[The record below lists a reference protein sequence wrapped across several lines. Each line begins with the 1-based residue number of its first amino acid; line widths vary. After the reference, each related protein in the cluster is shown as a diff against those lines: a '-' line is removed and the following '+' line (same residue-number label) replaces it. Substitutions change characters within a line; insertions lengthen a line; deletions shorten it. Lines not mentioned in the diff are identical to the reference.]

1 MTHKKIP
8 ATKDGLRALA
18 RVKPS
23 SKIIPKPVSSSIAQT
38 EPTVQV
44 GSISMQ
50 QVKEVIGLIKDAGHF
65 NTFSYKTPEF
75 EIEIEVGNKRSPE
88 VSSSANLGVA
98 TQTTAPKAVEAIK
111 VVEAIKP
118 RSQAGLFEVL
128 SPMVG
133 TFYRRPNPTSPPFVE
148 IGSKVSPD
156 TPVCI
161 VEVMKLLNTIAA
173 EHAGKIIDI
182 CVADGETIEAG
193 QVLMVIEL

>member
-1 MTHKKIP
+1 MAIKKTSLTKASAKLKPKLQKKTKPKVKTISP
-8 ATKDGLRALA
+8 LKKKPIVKTKNATA
-18 RVKPS
+18 
-23 SKIIPKPVSSSIAQT
+23 PVAT
-38 EPTVQV
+38 
-44 GSISMQ
+44 ISMQ

-65 NTFSYKTPEF
+65 NIFSYKTPEF

-88 VSSSANLGVA
+88 VSSSVNLVVA
-98 TQTTAPKAVEAIK
+98 AQTTTPQPAV
-111 VVEAIKP
+111 AIKP

-133 TFYRRPNPTSPPFVE
+133 TFYRRPNPTSSPFVE
-148 IGSKVSPD
+148 IGSKVSAE

>member
-1 MTHKKIP
+1 MTPKKIL
-8 ATKDGLRALA
+8 ATKNGLRAPA

-23 SKIIPKPVSSSIAQT
+23 SKIIPKAGSSSIAQT
-38 EPTVQV
+38 EPNVQV
-44 GSISMQ
+44 GTISMQ

-88 VSSSANLGVA
+88 VSSSANLGGA
-98 TQTTAPKAVEAIK
+98 TQTTAPKAEAIK
-111 VVEAIKP
+111 AVEAIKP

-148 IGSKVSPD
+148 IGSKVSAE

>member
-1 MTHKKIP
+1 MTSKKIL
-8 ATKDGLRALA
+8 ATKNGLRAPA

-23 SKIIPKPVSSSIAQT
+23 SKIIPKAGSSSIAQT
-38 EPTVQV
+38 EPNVQV
-44 GSISMQ
+44 GTISMQ
-50 QVKEVIGLIKDAGHF
+50 QVKEVIGLIKDAVHF

-75 EIEIEVGNKRSPE
+75 EIEIEVGNRRSPE
-88 VSSSANLGVA
+88 VSSSANLGGA
-98 TQTTAPKAVEAIK
+98 TQTTAPKAL
-111 VVEAIKP
+111 EAIKP

-156 TPVCI
+156 TPVCL
-161 VEVMKLLNTIAA
+161 VEVMKLLNTILA

-182 CVADGETIEAG
+182 FVADGETIEAG

>member
-1 MTHKKIP
+1 MAIKKSP
-8 ATKDGLRALA
+8 LTKASPKL
-18 RVKPS
+18 KP
-23 SKIIPKPVSSSIAQT
+23 KTKTKLKTKTQPKAKKSITPVGT
-38 EPTVQV
+38 
-44 GSISMQ
+44 ISMQ

-75 EIEIEVGNKRSPE
+75 EIEIEVGNKRSSE
-88 VSSSANLGVA
+88 VGSAASPSGVTLA
-98 TQTTAPKAVEAIK
+98 TTPQAAVAN
-111 VVEAIKP
+111 KP

-133 TFYRRPNPTSPPFVE
+133 TFYRRPNPTAPPFVE
-148 IGSKVSPD
+148 IGAEVKPD

-182 CVADGETIEAG
+182 CVADGETITAG

>member
-1 MTHKKIP
+1 MTRKKIP

-23 SKIIPKPVSSSIAQT
+23 SKIIPKAGSSSIAQT
-38 EPTVQV
+38 EPNVQV
-44 GSISMQ
+44 GTISMQ

-88 VSSSANLGVA
+88 VSSSANLGGA
-98 TQTTAPKAVEAIK
+98 TQTTAPKAL
-111 VVEAIKP
+111 EAIKP

-161 VEVMKLLNTIAA
+161 VEVMKLLNTISA

-182 CVADGETIEAG
+182 FVTDGETIEAG

>member
-1 MTHKKIP
+1 MTRKKIP

-23 SKIIPKPVSSSIAQT
+23 SKIIPKAGSSSIAQT
-38 EPTVQV
+38 EPNVQV
-44 GSISMQ
+44 GTISMQ

-88 VSSSANLGVA
+88 VSSSANLGGA
-98 TQTTAPKAVEAIK
+98 TQTTAPKAL
-111 VVEAIKP
+111 EAIKP

-133 TFYRRPNPTSPPFVE
+133 TFYRRPNPTSPPCVE

-156 TPVCI
+156 TPVCL
-161 VEVMKLLNTIAA
+161 VEVMKLLNTILA

-182 CVADGETIEAG
+182 FVADGETIEAG

>member
-1 MTHKKIP
+1 MTPKKIR
-8 ATKDGLRALA
+8 ATKNGLRALA

-23 SKIIPKPVSSSIAQT
+23 SKIIPKAGSSSIAQT
-38 EPTVQV
+38 EPNVKV
-44 GSISMQ
+44 GTISMQ

-75 EIEIEVGNKRSPE
+75 EIEIEVGNRRSPE
-88 VSSSANLGVA
+88 VSSSANLGGA
-98 TQTTAPKAVEAIK
+98 TQTTAPKA
-111 VVEAIKP
+111 VEAIKP

-156 TPVCI
+156 TPVCL
-161 VEVMKLLNTIAA
+161 VEVMKLLNTILA

-182 CVADGETIEAG
+182 FVADGETIEAG

>member
-1 MTHKKIP
+1 MAIKKSPLTKASAKLKPKLKKKTKPKIKP
-8 ATKDGLRALA
+8 TSPLKKKPIVKAKKATA
-18 RVKPS
+18 
-23 SKIIPKPVSSSIAQT
+23 PVAT
-38 EPTVQV
+38 
-44 GSISMQ
+44 ISMQ
-50 QVKEVIGLIKDAGHF
+50 QVKEVIGLIKDAGYF

-88 VSSSANLGVA
+88 VSSSVNLVGVP
-98 TQTTAPKAVEAIK
+98 QTTTPQAAV
-111 VVEAIKP
+111 VSKP
-118 RSQAGLFEVL
+118 RGQAGHFEVL

-148 IGSKVSPD
+148 IGSKVSAD

-173 EHAGKIIDI
+173 ERAGKIIDI
-182 CVADGETIEAG
+182 CVADGATIEAG

>member
-1 MTHKKIP
+1 VTPKKIL
-8 ATKDGLRALA
+8 ATKNGLRAPA

-23 SKIIPKPVSSSIAQT
+23 SKIIPKAGSSSIAQT
-38 EPTVQV
+38 EPNVQV
-44 GSISMQ
+44 GTISMQ

-88 VSSSANLGVA
+88 VSSSANLGGA
-98 TQTTAPKAVEAIK
+98 TQTTAPKAEAIK
-111 VVEAIKP
+111 AVEAIKP

-148 IGSKVSPD
+148 IGSKVSAE

>member
-1 MTHKKIP
+1 MTPKKIL
-8 ATKDGLRALA
+8 ATKNGLRAPA

-23 SKIIPKPVSSSIAQT
+23 SKIIPKAGSSSIAQT
-38 EPTVQV
+38 EPNVQV
-44 GSISMQ
+44 GTISMQ

-75 EIEIEVGNKRSPE
+75 EIEIEVGNRRSPE
-88 VSSSANLGVA
+88 VSSSANLGGA
-98 TQTTAPKAVEAIK
+98 TQTTAPKAL
-111 VVEAIKP
+111 EAIKP

-156 TPVCI
+156 TPVCL
-161 VEVMKLLNTIAA
+161 VEVMKLLNTILA

-182 CVADGETIEAG
+182 FVADGETIEAG

>member
-1 MTHKKIP
+1 MTRKKIP
-8 ATKDGLRALA
+8 ATKDGHRALT

-23 SKIIPKPVSSSIAQT
+23 SKIIPKPGSLSIAQT

-44 GSISMQ
+44 GTISMQ

-88 VSSSANLGVA
+88 VSSSTNLGGV
-98 TQTTAPKAVEAIK
+98 TQTTVPKAIEAIKAVEAIK
-111 VVEAIKP
+111 PK
-118 RSQAGLFEVL
+118 SQAGLFEVL

-133 TFYRRPNPTSPPFVE
+133 TFYRRPNPTSSPFVE
-148 IGSKVSPD
+148 IGSKVSAE

>member
-1 MTHKKIP
+1 MTRKKIP

-23 SKIIPKPVSSSIAQT
+23 SKIIPKAGSSSIAQT
-38 EPTVQV
+38 EPNVQV
-44 GSISMQ
+44 GTISMQ

-75 EIEIEVGNKRSPE
+75 EIEIEVGNRRSPE
-88 VSSSANLGVA
+88 VSSSANLGGA
-98 TQTTAPKAVEAIK
+98 TQTTAPKA
-111 VVEAIKP
+111 VEAIKP

-133 TFYRRPNPTSPPFVE
+133 TFYRRPTPTSPPFVE

-156 TPVCI
+156 TPVCL
-161 VEVMKLLNTIAA
+161 VEVMKLLNTILA

-182 CVADGETIEAG
+182 FVADGETIEAG
-193 QVLMVIEL
+193 QVLRVIEL

>member
-1 MTHKKIP
+1 LTRKKIP

-23 SKIIPKPVSSSIAQT
+23 SKIIPKAGSSSIAQT
-38 EPTVQV
+38 EPNVQV
-44 GSISMQ
+44 GTISMQ

-88 VSSSANLGVA
+88 VSSSANLGGA
-98 TQTTAPKAVEAIK
+98 TQTTAPKAEAIK
-111 VVEAIKP
+111 AVEAIKP

-161 VEVMKLLNTIAA
+161 VEVMKLLNTILA

-182 CVADGETIEAG
+182 FVADGETIEAG

>member
-1 MTHKKIP
+1 MAIKKTP
-8 ATKDGLRALA
+8 LSRAKPKLKPKLRA
-18 RVKPS
+18 KP
-23 SKIIPKPVSSSIAQT
+23 KDTPITNAKKSIAQ
-38 EPTVQV
+38 V
-44 GSISMQ
+44 GAISMQ

-75 EIEIEVGNKRSPE
+75 EIEIAVGNKPSHE
-88 VSSSANLGVA
+88 ITSAATPSGV
-98 TQTTAPKAVEAIK
+98 TQTTTPQSPVAS
-111 VVEAIKP
+111 KP
-118 RSQAGLFEVL
+118 RNKAGLFEIL

-148 IGSKVSPD
+148 IGSKVSSD

-173 EHAGKIIDI
+173 EHAGRIIDI
-182 CVADGETIEAG
+182 CVADGETITAG

>member
-1 MTHKKIP
+1 MAIKKSP
-8 ATKDGLRALA
+8 LTKASPKL
-18 RVKPS
+18 KP
-23 SKIIPKPVSSSIAQT
+23 KTKTKTKTKLKTKTQPKTKKSITPVGT
-38 EPTVQV
+38 
-44 GSISMQ
+44 ISMQ

-75 EIEIEVGNKRSPE
+75 EIEIEVGNKRSSE
-88 VSSSANLGVA
+88 VSSAASPSGVTLATTPQAAVAN
-98 TQTTAPKAVEAIK
+98 
-111 VVEAIKP
+111 KP

-133 TFYRRPNPTSPPFVE
+133 TFYRRPNPTAPPFVE
-148 IGSKVSPD
+148 IGAEVKPD

-182 CVADGETIEAG
+182 CVADGETITAG

>member
-1 MTHKKIP
+1 MTSKKIL
-8 ATKDGLRALA
+8 ATKNGLRAPA

-23 SKIIPKPVSSSIAQT
+23 SKIIPKAGSSSIAQT
-38 EPTVQV
+38 EPNVQV
-44 GSISMQ
+44 GTISMQ

-65 NTFSYKTPEF
+65 NTFSYKTREF

-88 VSSSANLGVA
+88 VSSSANLGGA
-98 TQTTAPKAVEAIK
+98 TQTTAPKAL
-111 VVEAIKP
+111 EAIKP

-161 VEVMKLLNTIAA
+161 VEVMKLLNTISA

-182 CVADGETIEAG
+182 FVADGETIEAG

>member
-1 MTHKKIP
+1 MAIKKTSLTKASAKLKPKLQKKTKPKIKP
-8 ATKDGLRALA
+8 TSQLKKKPIVKTKKAAALVAT
-18 RVKPS
+18 
-23 SKIIPKPVSSSIAQT
+23 
-38 EPTVQV
+38 
-44 GSISMQ
+44 ISMQ
-50 QVKEVIGLIKDAGHF
+50 QVKEVISLIKDAGHF

-88 VSSSANLGVA
+88 VSSSVNLVVA
-98 TQTTAPKAVEAIK
+98 AQTTTPQPAV
-111 VVEAIKP
+111 AIKP

-133 TFYRRPNPTSPPFVE
+133 TFYRRPNPTSSPFVE
-148 IGSKVSPD
+148 IGSKVSAE
-156 TPVCI
+156 TPVGI